1 MSNERRPIY
10 MDHSATT
17 PVRAEAIAAMEP
29 YFAEFYGN
37 PSSMHSFGRR
47 SKVVLEEARR
57 TIAGVIG
64 AKPREVI
71 FTGCGSESDN
81 AALRG
86 IAIARRE
93 KMGANRI
100 ITSPIEHE
108 AVLYTA
114 EDMRDHYGFDL
125 ALLPVDGEG
134 RVNPAAL
141 AQLLG
146 DGSDVALVSV
156 MYVNNEVGTVQPI
169 AELGATCHERG
180 VPFHS
185 DAVQAAGKLP
195 LNVDDLNVDALSV
208 SAHKFYGPKGVG
220 FLYLRSGTPY
230 LSYLVGG
237 GHENGHRA
245 GTENVAF
252 ITAMA
257 TALVLGEQEREGEAD
272 RLRTLRDQLIG
283 GILEG
288 VDGAR
293 LTGSREHRLANHASF
308 VIEGV
313 EAEGFL
319 IGLDMAGVAASS
331 GSACTSGAQE
341 PSHVL
346 TAMGVP
352 ASDAVGAL
360 RLTLGRSSSPEDVAY
375 VVDTL
380 PRIIHEIRGGASAH

>member
-17 PVRAEAIAAMEP
+17 PVRAEALAAMEP

-257 TALVLGEQEREGEAD
+257 TALVLGEQEREEEAD